1 MNMTSVSGKFS
12 ELETRIA
19 RTIELVK
26 TTRQEK
32 ESAEKE
38 LAVARTNIAR
48 LERELE
54 HLRRDRDLVKNRI
67 ESLLETLSE
76 VTEETVV

>member
-1 MNMTSVSGKFS
+1 MISVSDKFS
-12 ELETRIA
+12 ELETQIA

-38 LAVARTNIAR
+38 LAVARTNIAL